1 MRMLESGVS
10 PKTALH
16 LGDVAVP
23 AVPLRSLNT
32 HTCLRAAETQTTLAV
47 GVKDD
52 PSGSQ

>member
-1 MRMLESGVS
+1 MGMLESGVFPQTCPTFGS
-10 PKTALH
+10 
-16 LGDVAVP
+16 VP

-32 HTCLRAAETQTTLAV
+32 HMCLRAVDRQTLAV